1 MGEQGRNVNVLE
13 LASAVLLMI
22 GGTLFFAGTIGL
34 LRFPD
39 VYSRLHALT
48 KADNVWLGF
57 VASGLALESVDIVVV
72 LKLGI
77 IWALVLVSSSISS
90 QLVARMAWNAGV
102 EPWRRP

>member
-1 MGEQGRNVNVLE
+1 MTVLE
-13 LASAVLLMI
+13 IASAALLMI
-22 GGTLFFAGTIGL
+22 GAAFFVTGTVGL

-48 KADNVWLGF
+48 KADNLGLGF
-57 VASGLALESVDIVVV
+57 VACGLALEADDIAVV

-77 IWALVLVSSSISS
+77 TWALVLVSSSISC

-102 EPWRRP
+102 QPWTRS